1 MFENINQIQSLFTIE
16 TNLKK
21 EYTMMIYDILRLS
34 SIIIVINLLFYL
46 QNPNEKS
53 FFSNYFCKMLLAVIF
68 GSAVFWLVI
77 IKLVSIKSS
86 KELKKENME
95 DVESENENSDNDNN
109 NDNND
114 DLDEDDESDDDSE
127 DSDSDDEINELRSY

>member
-46 QNPNEKS
+46 QNS
-53 FFSNYFCKMLLAVIF
+53 
-68 GSAVFWLVI
+68 
-77 IKLVSIKSS
+77 
-86 KELKKENME
+86 
-95 DVESENENSDNDNN
+95 NEN
-109 NDNND
+109 
-114 DLDEDDESDDDSE
+114 
-127 DSDSDDEINELRSY
+127 Y